1 MSLDDLSEKYYLTV
15 ISNLLKSINFLEL
28 LQLKDTEQISEKEF
42 EEELG
47 SNFDRYSIKI
57 ADFKNLDDR
66 PVIMEIARK
75 MFEIMEGIGMEDIS
89 ADRMAQLFSLES
101 GVFDAEERDNV

>member
-28 LQLKDTEQISEKEF
+28 LQSKDTRQISEKEF
-42 EEELG
+42 EEELE
-47 SNFDRYSIKI
+47 SNFDKYSIII
-57 ADFKNLDDR
+57 ADFKSPDDR

-75 MFEIMEGIGMEDIS
+75 MFEIMEGIGMRDIS
-89 ADRMAQLFSLES
+89 ADSMANSFL
-101 GVFDAEERDNV
+101 